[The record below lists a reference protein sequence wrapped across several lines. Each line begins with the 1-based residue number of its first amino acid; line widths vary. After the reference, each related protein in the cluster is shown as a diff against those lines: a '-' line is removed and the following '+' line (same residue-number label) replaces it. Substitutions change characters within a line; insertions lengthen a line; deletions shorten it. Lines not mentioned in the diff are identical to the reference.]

1 MLFALQAHRQPAHVA
16 AHATRRI
23 GGRWRLGWCVLH
35 PVVTP
40 RHRHM
45 RTRALCIPIDG
56 GGHRWDH
63 RHSHLGFAA
72 KPLPLKW
79 RVHVTLCWESGRQR
93 VLTWGGEVRGIPL
106 CSATSNG
113 VT

>member
-1 MLFALQAHRQPAHVA
+1 MLCALQAHRQPAHVA
-16 AHATRRI
+16 AHAPRRI

-45 RTRALCIPIDG
+45 RTRALCTPIDG

-79 RVHVTLCWESGRQR
+79 RVRHDTMLGVGETTR
-93 VLTWGGEVRGIPL
+93 VDVGWGGGGYTIVF
-106 CSATSNG
+106 
-113 VT
+113 